1 MNLVQKNP
9 YRILGVPVNAKEKDI
24 QKQITKAKR
33 FAEVGKTVTFDTDF
47 PFLGELSRDAD
58 SISKAS
64 SNIEQPLNK
73 ILYSLFWFWND
84 NHIDEAALDNLK
96 SQNYEKAIEIWSKV
110 VKNGD
115 VSEKNY
121 SNLANLK
128 TLLIGLSANNGSL
141 NKEHFLKG
149 VEYAGKFLT
158 NPNLNSYC
166 SQIGGEHFKITSED
180 LQDRFITSIYS
191 LVKPYLNK
199 TNGITTSEFLN
210 AFKTFSENAQHNIS
224 QKFTTEPL
232 EKLKSKLEDTKESLS
247 LDESRALTLGTR
259 LYNDIK
265 SDLAFLEKVLG
276 RDNVQYQMIANKL
289 ADTLLDCGIVHF
301 NNSDDVEDEKKAK
314 LLYQYAGKIVCTGRS
329 KARYETEIKKYNDYM
344 EEAPERKKYE
354 QVSGDLEYIG
364 KQISSAINKL
374 QNATASGKMNFRSD
388 ASMLMSAS
396 KNRLINIKSALGQY
410 DEVYLKIS
418 SEVVQVVLALMVQ
431 YVNATSSIL
440 GVESESVNVLRSL
453 GTFDMNSDT
462 RSRYTEN
469 KNTLEGMHR
478 RSTTPSGGSGGSSG
492 GCYIATMVYG
502 DYDHPQVMVLRDFRD
517 NFLQKHA
524 LGRSFIN
531 FYYKH
536 SPNWV
541 KKMENNRI
549 ANMTIKSVLN
559 QLIKVLKK

>member
-110 VKNGD
+110 VKDGD

-191 LVKPYLNK
+191 LAKPYLNK
-199 TNGITTSEFLN
+199 TNGITTSEFLK

-232 EKLKSKLEDTKESLS
+232 EKLKSKLEDTKESLN

-265 SDLAFLEKVLG
+265 NDLAFLEKVLG

-354 QVSGDLEYIG
+354 QVSGDIEYIG

-478 RSTTPSGGSGGSSG
+478 RSTTPTGGSGGSSG

-517 NFLQKHA
+517 NFLQKYA

-549 ANMTIKSVLN
+549 ANMTIKSILN